1 MQYLKSFSLASE
13 NDEVDFMLSNAS
25 YRLDMAC
32 YSQNNAYPFHIFPK
46 KSLKK
51 LEFEPITIFY
61 GNNGSGK
68 STVLN
73 IIAEKLNI
81 KRSAP
86 FNDAP
91 LLENYLELCSY
102 SLERGVRSLPS
113 ESEIITSDGVF
124 DFLLDIRA
132 INEGIDRERQSLFE
146 EYTETVR
153 DSRENG
159 WQMRDLSE
167 YDELCR
173 RMDARKKTK
182 SQYVAKRMSAGHEL
196 PPKSNGESAY
206 LYFTH
211 KIKENALYILDEPE
225 NSLSP
230 KLQLELARFLEEAV
244 RFYGCQLIISTHS
257 PFLLAMRGAKIYD
270 LDSAP
275 ASVRKWSE
283 LENVRTYYELFSN
296 RKNEFE
302 GDQK

>member
-1 MQYLKSFSLASE
+1 MQYLRSFSLASE
-13 NDEVDFMLSNAS
+13 QDEVDFILSPRAS
-25 YRLDMAC
+25 YQLDMAC

-46 KSLKK
+46 KSLRK

-73 IIAEKLNI
+73 IIAEKLNVH
-81 KRSAP
+81 RSAP
-86 FNDAP
+86 FNNAP
-91 LLENYLELCSY
+91 LLESYLELCDY
-102 SLERGVRSLPS
+102 RLAGGVPYLPDG
-113 ESEIITSDGVF
+113 SEIITSDGVF

-146 EYTETVR
+146 EYSETVR

-182 SQYVAKRMSAGHEL
+182 SQYVAKRMSAGNEL

-211 KIKENALYILDEPE
+211 KIRENALYILDEPE

-230 KLQLELARFLEEAV
+230 KLQLELARFLEDAV

-257 PFLLAMRGAKIYD
+257 PFLLALKGAKIYD
-270 LDSAP
+270 LDASP
-275 ASVRKWSE
+275 AEVRRWSQ
-283 LENVRTYYELFSN
+283 LENVRAYYDLFDK
-296 RKNEFE
+296 RKKEFE
-302 GDQK
+302 